1 MFLWVH
7 VQVGCWHRT
16 LQRRF
21 GAESAEGH
29 SGGFCGDLLCGE
41 SQGQRG
47 EEFGG
52 DTGHGFFWVWLNWII
67 LFFLFKGICLKI
79 EKTISHEFSF
89 TIFCD

>member
-1 MFLWVH
+1 MSSVLRGLYMAYITP
-7 VQVGCWHRT
+7 QVGCWHRP
-16 LQRRF
+16 LQRRL

-52 DTGHGFFWVWLNWII
+52 DTGHGFFYGFSGAELFFFW
-67 LFFLFKGICLKI
+67 FFLFVGDMF
-79 EKTISHEFSF
+79 EN
-89 TIFCD
+89 